1 MIRELHPADF
11 DIVKALRLEAL
22 ASSPEAFGTSVEE
35 ERLQT
40 REVFTDSF
48 KTGRVFG
55 YFDGDVLVGS
65 AGYYTFRLS
74 KMSHRCQLFGVYVT
88 PAYRGRNIASTLANT
103 ICDEARKTMQQIH
116 LNVWTGNEEAL
127 ALYKKLGFEIYGT
140 EPATMMINGVAI
152 DDHLMVKH
160 L

>member
-1 MIRELHPADF
+1 MIREIGPDDY

-22 ASSPEAFGTSVEE
+22 ASSPEAFGTSEEE

-55 YFDGDVLVGS
+55 YFDGERLCGT
-65 AGYYTFRLS
+65 AGYYTFRLA

-88 PAYRGRNIASTLANT
+88 PDYRGRNIAAMLINKV
-103 ICDEARKTMQQIH
+103 CDEAAKSMQQIH
-116 LNVWTGNEEAL
+116 LNVWTKNEPAMR
-127 ALYKKLGFEIYGT
+127 LYEKLGFELYGT
-140 EPATMMINGVAI
+140 EPATMMINGVPI